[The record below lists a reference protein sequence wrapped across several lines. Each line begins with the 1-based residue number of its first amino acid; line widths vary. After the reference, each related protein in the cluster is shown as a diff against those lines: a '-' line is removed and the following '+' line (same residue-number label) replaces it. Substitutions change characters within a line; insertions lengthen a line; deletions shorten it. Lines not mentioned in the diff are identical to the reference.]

1 MKKKLGYWNLIFV
14 ALFFVSCAAFYL
26 FAVPYQIGF
35 KEQISIFLPQA
46 EHLARYLSKPAFLA
60 EIMGD
65 FLTMFYFS
73 NVVGAVIS
81 VILLIFLWLGWDKS
95 LKRIGA
101 GEESKLLALIPV
113 AVESAFIVSLNYP
126 ISATVDYIVVVW
138 AFALFSKIKNGLVF
152 EILFGLAV
160 PVLYYV
166 AGGYVLVVLVFFCF
180 FNQGKSIVRYFITI
194 SDVLLILFMGR
205 MFNMTV
211 LQSIL
216 YPIQLGYIL
225 PNTYLFVLP
234 ICAALITLIL
244 SKLTIKLSVK
254 NVIGVIP
261 ALLSIGTSQYF
272 AYNKQLEYSVELGT
286 HAYKKEWKQLKEL
299 SLDNPDNNIFGIYY
313 RNLSFAREGKL
324 AAELLNYPQITY
336 EGLFMNI
343 VQGASYLEIFYYID
357 QLLLVGDISQATD
370 CALLGQTVMPGNYS
384 TRMLRTLSEI
394 SMAAGDYTVAKKY
407 LNLLKSSPY
416 HKRWAME
423 MESCIETDRIPDDLL
438 TIRKSSALRDV
449 LFEQNNWEESLRVIS
464 DNNPQNIMSVDYML
478 CAYLLGKNFNTFNG
492 LYDKYYLDRLDRVI
506 PVPDIYQEALLTTSD
521 SQESFEYNVEKYHI
535 SPEVANRFLQ
545 FMDDQVAANGNIQAL
560 KKYSGTYWFYLMS
573 TIIKQSENE

>member
-1 MKKKLGYWNLIFV
+1 MKKKLRYWNLVFV
-14 ALFFVSCAAFYL
+14 VLFFMACAVFYL
-26 FAVPYQIGF
+26 VAVPYQIGF

-46 EHLARYLSKPAFLA
+46 EHLARYFSKPAFLA
-60 EIMGD
+60 GILGD

-73 NVVGAVIS
+73 NAMGAVIS
-81 VILLIFLWLGWDKS
+81 VLLLIVLWLGLDKS
-95 LKRIGA
+95 LKRLGA

-113 AVESAFIVSLNYP
+113 AVESAFIVYLNYP
-126 ISATVDYIVVVW
+126 ISATVGYIVVIW
-138 AFALFSKIKNGLVF
+138 AFVLFSKINNGLVF
-152 EILFGLAV
+152 NIVLGLAV
-160 PVLYYV
+160 PALYYV
-166 AGGYVLVVLVFFCF
+166 AGGYVLVALVFFCF
-180 FNQGKSIVRYFITI
+180 HERGRGVLRYCIAI
-194 SDVLLILFMGR
+194 SDVLIILLMGR
-205 MFNMTV
+205 LFNMTV
-211 LQSIL
+211 LQSLL

-225 PNTYLFVLP
+225 PATYLFVLP
-234 ICAALITLIL
+234 ICSALITLTL

-254 NVIGVIP
+254 NIIGAIP
-261 ALLSIGTSQYF
+261 ALLSIGISQYF
-272 AYNKQLEYSVELGT
+272 SYNKQLEYSVELGT
-286 HAYKKEWKQLKEL
+286 HAYKQEWKQLKEL
-299 SLDNPDNNIFGIYY
+299 SLDNPENNKYGVYY

-324 AAELLNYPQITY
+324 AAELLNYPQFTY

-384 TRMLRTLSEI
+384 TRMLRKLSEI
-394 SMAAGDYTVAKKY
+394 SMAAGDYNVAKKY

-423 MESCIETDRIPDDLL
+423 MEHCIEIDSIPDNLL

-492 LYDKYYLDRLDRVI
+492 LYDKYYLNRLDRVI
-506 PVPDIYQEALLTTSD
+506 PVPKIYQEALLTTSD
-521 SQESFEYNVEKYHI
+521 SQESFESNVEKYHI
-535 SPEVANRFLQ
+535 SSDVANRFLQ
-545 FMDDQVAANGNIQAL
+545 FMDDQVAANGNIRAL
-560 KKYSGTYWFYLMS
+560 RQYSGTYWFYLMS

>member
-1 MKKKLGYWNLIFV
+1 MKVKLGYWNLIFV
-14 ALFFVSCAAFYL
+14 ALFFVACAAYYL

-46 EHLARYLSKPAFLA
+46 EYLVRYLSKPAFLA
-60 EIMGD
+60 EIIGD

-73 NVVGAVIS
+73 NVMGAVIS
-81 VILLIFLWLGWDKS
+81 VILLIFLWFGWDRS

-101 GEESKLLALIPV
+101 GEESKLLALLPV
-113 AVESAFIVSLNYP
+113 AVESVFIVSLNYP
-126 ISATVDYIVVVW
+126 VSATVGYIVVVW
-138 AFALFSKIKNGLVF
+138 AFVLLSKIKNGLVF
-152 EILFGLAV
+152 NILFGLAV
-160 PVLYYV
+160 PILYYV
-166 AGGYVLVVLVFFCF
+166 AGGYVLVPLVFFCF
-180 FNQGKSIVRYFITI
+180 FNRGNSIVRYIITI
-194 SDVLLILFMGR
+194 SDVLLILLMGR
-205 MFNMTV
+205 MFNLTT
-211 LQSIL
+211 LQSL
-216 YPIQLGYIL
+216 LFPIQLGYIIPSTILFLL
-225 PNTYLFVLP
+225 PV
-234 ICAALITLIL
+234 ISALITLLL

-254 NVIGVIP
+254 NIIGAIP
-261 ALLSIGTSQYF
+261 ALLSIGISQYF
-272 AYNKQLEYSVELGT
+272 SYNKQLEYSVELGT
-286 HAYKKEWKQLKEL
+286 HAYKQEWKQLKEL
-299 SLDNPDNNIFGIYY
+299 SLDNPENNKYGVYY

-324 AAELLNYPQITY
+324 AAELLNYPQFTY

-384 TRMLRTLSEI
+384 TRMLRKLSEI
-394 SMAAGDYTVAKKY
+394 SMAAGDYNVAKKY

-423 MESCIETDRIPDDLL
+423 MEHCIEIDSIPDNLL

-492 LYDKYYLDRLDRVI
+492 LYDKYYLNRLDRVI
-506 PVPDIYQEALLTTSD
+506 PVPKIYQEALLTTSD
-521 SQESFEYNVEKYHI
+521 SQESFESNVEKYHI
-535 SPEVANRFLQ
+535 SSDVANRFLQ
-545 FMDDQVAANGNIQAL
+545 FMDDQVAANGNIRAL
-560 KKYSGTYWFYLMS
+560 RQYSGTYWFYLMS